1 MHNITILRSG
11 SQSLCK
17 RFSLDAGVVKSK
29 RASMPAYF
37 TFESQT
43 VDGIEDFVRL
53 LTDLEQDRNGFI
65 VEEKPRGEPPRLLKN
80 QARLPVISP
89 DIYLAFH
96 NT

>member
-1 MHNITILRSG
+1 
-11 SQSLCK
+11 
-17 RFSLDAGVVKSK
+17 
-29 RASMPAYF
+29 MPAYF